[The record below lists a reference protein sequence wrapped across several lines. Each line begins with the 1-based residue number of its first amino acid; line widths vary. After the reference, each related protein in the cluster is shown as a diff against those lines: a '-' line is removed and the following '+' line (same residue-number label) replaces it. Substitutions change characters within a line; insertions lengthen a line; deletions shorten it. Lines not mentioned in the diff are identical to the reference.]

1 MTGSGHS
8 DDDDDD
14 DDALPPRCP
23 ASLRPGRPG
32 RFGRVICPSCGA
44 RLKPLTGARL
54 PVHRGAPR
62 KDPTAPPE

>member
-1 MTGSGHS
+1 MGADMTR
-8 DDDDDD
+8 DDDDD
-14 DDALPPRCP
+14 DDALPPKCP
-23 ASLRPGRPG
+23 SSLRPGRPG

-62 KDPTAPPE
+62 NEPAPPEE